1 MGCGCGA
8 KPSNN
13 LRISSQGETYQDL
26 TGKMIIDRSGNQL
39 LILSPIFD
47 AYKDIIGYTVK
58 TLDQRTERIFAKDV
72 EKVLD

>member
-13 LRISSQGETYQDL
+13 LRISRQGETYQDL